1 MLRGSRPQ
9 VPAVLILVIF
19 AFISSASV
27 QAKDLITVLRSPGA
41 QGQLSPERAR
51 LALRLA
57 ADELKIAGELPRVV
71 IVLGCE
77 HSAEVVDLPMVPDGR
92 ENSRTGAVI
101 TEAYRGHVIYYLWLL
116 DEPGDQALAHG
127 LVQILLIHSK
137 RPLTGSALAVSHVTS
152 KLQAQI
158 HVKDLNR

>member
-1 MLRGSRPQ
+1 MLRDPRSR
-9 VPAVLILVIF
+9 VLAVLIFVVV
-19 AFISSASV
+19 AFISSATA
-27 QAKDLITVLRSPGA
+27 QARDLITVLRSPGT

-57 ADELKIAGELPRVV
+57 ADELKISGELPRVV
-71 IVLGCE
+71 VVLGCE
-77 HSAEVVDLPMVPDGR
+77 HSAELVDLPMAPEGK

-101 TEAYRGHVIYYLWLL
+101 TECYHGHIIYYLWLL

-127 LVQILLIHSK
+127 LVQILLMHSK
-137 RPLTGSALAVSHVTS
+137 RPLPGSALAVSRVTS

-158 HVKDLNR
+158 DVKDLNR